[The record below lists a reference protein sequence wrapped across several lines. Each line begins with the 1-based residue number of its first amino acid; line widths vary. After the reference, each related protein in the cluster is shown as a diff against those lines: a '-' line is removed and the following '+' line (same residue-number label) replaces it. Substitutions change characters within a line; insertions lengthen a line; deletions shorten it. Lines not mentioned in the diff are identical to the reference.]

1 MNGRTHRLNKA
12 NRHMLDLSYLR
23 DKTVLITGAAGTIGG
38 ALADKILPIAKA
50 VRCFDHG
57 ETELFFL
64 HQKLALKGAMSPQL
78 GDIRDLDR
86 LRMAMAG
93 VDVVFHTAALKH
105 VGLGE
110 YNPFEVV
117 QTNLQGVNN
126 VIRAALDANVL
137 QVIFTSSDKAVNPT
151 NVMGASKM
159 MGERLV
165 IAANEIR
172 GHRHTKFA
180 AVRFGNVIGSRGSV
194 VPIFAA
200 QLLRGEPVSITDD
213 QMTRYVMTI
222 NEAAELVLEA
232 GDRMLG
238 GEVFVVK
245 MRALAITELAAAM
258 AEVLDK
264 PAVDVVRTG
273 LRPGEKLY
281 EELISVDERDRSVD
295 LERLLV
301 VVPTAE
307 NAKTTPE
314 LLAHY
319 KGVPRTI
326 KDWNSGTDKLMAR
339 SEIVDYLREHRVLD
353 PYLRPGGVIPER
365 DSVPGE

>member
-1 MNGRTHRLNKA
+1 MI
-12 NRHMLDLSYLR
+12 DLSYVK
-23 DKTVLITGAAGTIGG
+23 DKTVLITGAAGTIGS
-38 ALADKILPIAKA
+38 ALAEKMLGVARS

-64 HQKLALKGAMSPQL
+64 HQRLSGKGAMSPQI

-86 LRMAMAG
+86 LRMSMAG

-126 VIRAALDANVL
+126 VIRAALDMDVAR
-137 QVIFTSSDKAVNPT
+137 VIFTSSDKSVNPT

-165 IAANEIR
+165 VAANEIR
-172 GHRHTKFA
+172 GHKRTRFA

-200 QLLRGEPVSITDD
+200 QLLRGEPLTVTDAN
-213 QMTRYVMTI
+213 MSRYVMTI
-222 NEAAELVLEA
+222 DEAADLVIEA
-232 GDRMLG
+232 GQRMKG
-238 GEVFVVK
+238 AEIFVTK
-245 MRALAITELAAAM
+245 MRALVITDLADAM
-258 AEVLDK
+258 AEVLGKIPKDIVK
-264 PAVDVVRTG
+264 VG

-281 EELISVDERDRSVD
+281 EELITLEEMPRTID

-301 VVPTAE
+301 VLPADE
-307 NAKTTPE
+307 NSSSLPE
-314 LLAHY
+314 LKEEYAKSTRVKKEWH
-319 KGVPRTI
+319 
-326 KDWNSGTDKLMAR
+326 SGTDKKMSKAD
-339 SEIVDYLREHRVLD
+339 IVEYLRENKVLD
-353 PYLRPGGVIPER
+353 KFVRPGGIIPER
-365 DSVPGE
+365 DSFAE